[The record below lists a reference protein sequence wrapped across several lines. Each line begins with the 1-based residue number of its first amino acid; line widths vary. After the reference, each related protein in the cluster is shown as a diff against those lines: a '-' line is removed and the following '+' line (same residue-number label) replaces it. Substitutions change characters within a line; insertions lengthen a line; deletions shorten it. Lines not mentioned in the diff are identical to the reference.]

1 MANLRDIKGRISGI
15 RSTSKI
21 TQAMKL
27 VAAAR
32 LRRAQDSI
40 IAARPYAR
48 ELRSLMSHL
57 LARVDQA
64 SLPAW
69 FERKELGGVLLLV
82 VTADRGLCGSFNTN
96 IIKAAT
102 NRIHGEYADLY
113 AQGKV
118 KLICVGKRGFQH
130 FAKRDYDVI
139 GKHLGVVND
148 ADLTVAKTI
157 VAEIL
162 EGYQSG
168 VYDRV
173 EVVYNEFKSIIQQN
187 LRVEPFLPVPAD
199 AEPVIEAA
207 GHQYHE
213 FVDYITEPSEQ
224 ALMDYLIPK
233 HLNFFL
239 LRVLLESN
247 AAEQGARMT
256 AMDAATSNA
265 KDLIHSLQLIYNS
278 ARQASITKE
287 ILEIVGGAE
296 ALRASG

>member
-15 RSTSKI
+15 RNTSKI

-27 VAAAR
+27 VAAAK

-48 ELRSLMSHL
+48 ELRALMSHL
-57 LARVDQA
+57 LARVDEA

-69 FERKELGGVLLLV
+69 FERKDVHAVLLVV

-102 NRIHGEYADLY
+102 HRIHDEYAELY

-118 KLICVGKRGFQH
+118 KLLCVGKRGYQH
-130 FAKRDYDVI
+130 FAKREYDI
-139 GKHLGVVND
+139 LAKHLGVVND
-148 ADLTVAKTI
+148 PSLPVAKAI

-162 EGYQSG
+162 EGYQRG
-168 VYDRV
+168 DFDRV

-187 LRVEPFLPVPAD
+187 LRIEPFLPVPAD
-199 AEPVIEAA
+199 AEPVIEAQ
-207 GHQYHE
+207 GHKYHA

-233 HLNFFL
+233 YLNFFI

-256 AMDAATSNA
+256 AMDAATTNA
-265 KDLIHSLQLIYNS
+265 KDLIQSLQLTYNS

-296 ALRASG
+296 ALRASS